1 VKLWSDADWAGDTD
15 DRDSFTGTMIA
26 LGRNIVDWRASKQRC
41 IATSTMEA
49 EYIAL
54 SNAAKEANWIQMF
67 IKELQLEQWISLPYE
82 LFCDNRAAIDFA
94 ENRIERSR
102 TKHIDIAFHN
112 VREKIDNGTIILSYI
127 PSVLNTA
134 DILTKAISRKGHEEH
149 VKGLGLKNPKFK
161 SGEMIGV

>member
-1 VKLWSDADWAGDTD
+1 
-15 DRDSFTGTMIA
+15 
-26 LGRNIVDWRASKQRC
+26 
-41 IATSTMEA
+41 
-49 EYIAL
+49 
-54 SNAAKEANWIQMF
+54 MF

-94 ENRIERSR
+94 KNRIERSR

-134 DILTKAISRKGHEEH
+134 DILTKAISRKEHERH
-149 VKGLGLKNPKFK
+149 VKGLGLKNPCEIQKWGNDRSLSFAGSK
-161 SGEMIGV
+161 